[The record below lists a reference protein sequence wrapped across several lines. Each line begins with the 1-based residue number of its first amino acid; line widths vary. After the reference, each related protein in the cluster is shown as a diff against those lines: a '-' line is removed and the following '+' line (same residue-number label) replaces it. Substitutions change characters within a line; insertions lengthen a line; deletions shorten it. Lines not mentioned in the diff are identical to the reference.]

1 MSTGKWR
8 VIELAFEQQREIFRV
23 SSLFPQD
30 EKFSLTSQI
39 RRSSRSVCANLSE
52 AYSKRRYEPH
62 FISKITDADAENAE
76 TNTWLIIAMDCGYL
90 SNEMSKLSLDFNVQI
105 SKLLYY
111 MKHNPQKFCYIK

>member
-76 TNTWLIIAMDCGYL
+76 THTWLIIAMDCGYL